1 MTVNLDFK
9 VTGVIIDAL
18 DILCAQLMR
27 DLFATAKFSFPCK
40 AVWQLSDWNTPNGG
54 SHHTEGIKKLHVAI
68 CRSKSQVRGHV
79 FRLYSPATN

>member
-54 SHHTEGIKKLHVAI
+54 SHHTEGIKKITRCNLQVEKSSQ
-68 CRSKSQVRGHV
+68 RSRVQIV
-79 FRLYSPATN
+79 